1 MSAPR
6 ESLLALPSHELTFR
20 ADGTETR
27 PAIHA
32 SDSTDSTES
41 DETHLFGWVDSEI
54 LTEPADF
61 TPGET
66 LRARYL
72 EHRVTARGVVYR
84 FARVPGGRFDVFER
98 VGMPANMRKAPELR
112 RVVDRAS

>member
-6 ESLLALPSHELTFR
+6 ESLLALAAHDLTFR
-20 ADGTETR
+20 ADGTET
-27 PAIHA
+27 
-32 SDSTDSTES
+32 
-41 DETHLFGWVDSEI
+41 VDGEDAR
-54 LTEPADF
+54 EPAGF

-84 FARVPGGRFDVFER
+84 FARVPGGRFEIFER
-98 VGMPANMRKAPELR
+98 VGMPPGMRKAPELR